1 MERGTVVGH
10 GERDCSGAWREGL
23 QWGIERGTVVG
34 HGERNCSGAWRE
46 GL

>member
-10 GERDCSGAWREGL
+10 GERDCSGAWREG
-23 QWGIERGTVVG
+23 TVVG
-34 HGERNCSGAWRE
+34 HGERDCSGAWRE